1 MLVPPL
7 LVSLDHVHEHPLVLA
22 LLGDLRR
29 PRQAVVHQEEAPLG
43 QQVYDLK

>member
-1 MLVPPL
+1 MLFPPL
-7 LVSLDHVHEHPLVLA
+7 LVTLDHVHEHPLVLA

-29 PRQAVVHQEEAPLG
+29 PRQAVMHQEKAPLG